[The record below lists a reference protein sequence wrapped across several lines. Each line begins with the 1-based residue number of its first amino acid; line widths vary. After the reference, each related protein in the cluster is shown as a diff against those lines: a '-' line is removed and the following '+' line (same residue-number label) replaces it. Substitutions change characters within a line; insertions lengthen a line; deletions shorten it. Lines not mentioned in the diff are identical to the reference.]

1 MVIRSAE
8 GECGGWR
15 PISDGFDGAPRHAN
29 LSGMEPMPS
38 LLIIDD
44 DADVLEA
51 AQLALWDHAMLI
63 DAACSLDAAE
73 DHMRQ
78 TDYDCVLLDMNFA
91 TGRRSGAE
99 GIDALD
105 RIGSIDPMV
114 SVVMM
119 TAYGAVTLAVASLKA
134 GAHDFLLKPWKNDAL
149 IAAVSTAATRT
160 RTMRAPTTLDA
171 LERSALI
178 ETLQRHKGNLTQA
191 ARSLGLSRP
200 ALYRRIAKHGL

>member
-1 MVIRSAE
+1 MI
-8 GECGGWR
+8 GGGGGR
-15 PISDGFDGAPRHAN
+15 PISDGFDGAPAHAN
-29 LSGMEPMPS
+29 LRGMEPMPS

-51 AQLALWDHAMLI
+51 AQLALWDHAVLI

-73 DHMRQ
+73 DYMRQ

-91 TGRRSGAE
+91 AGRRSGAE
-99 GIDALD
+99 GIDGLD

-149 IAAVSTAATRT
+149 IAAVTTATTRT

-171 LERSALI
+171 LERSALM

>member
-1 MVIRSAE
+1 
-8 GECGGWR
+8 
-15 PISDGFDGAPRHAN
+15 
-29 LSGMEPMPS
+29 
-38 LLIIDD
+38 
-44 DADVLEA
+44 
-51 AQLALWDHAMLI
+51 
-63 DAACSLDAAE
+63 
-73 DHMRQ
+73 
-78 TDYDCVLLDMNFA
+78 
-91 TGRRSGAE
+91 
-99 GIDALD
+99 
-105 RIGSIDPMV
+105 MV

-149 IAAVSTAATRT
+149 IAAVTTAATRT

>member
-1 MVIRSAE
+1 
-8 GECGGWR
+8 
-15 PISDGFDGAPRHAN
+15 
-29 LSGMEPMPS
+29 MEPLPS
-38 LLIIDD
+38 LLIVDD

-51 AQLALWDHAMLI
+51 AQLALGDHTARI
-63 DAACSLDAAE
+63 DAAASLDAVKA
-73 DHMRQ
+73 HLRQ
-78 TDYDCVLLDMNFA
+78 TAYDCVLLDMNFA

-99 GIDALD
+99 GMDGLAQIAA
-105 RIGSIDPMV
+105 IDPMV

-149 IAAVSTAATRT
+149 LSAVTTAAAQTRA
-160 RTMRAPTTLDA
+160 RRAPTTLDA

-178 ETLQRHKGNLTQA
+178 ETVQRHKGNLTQA

-200 ALYRRIAKHGL
+200 ALYRRMAKHGL